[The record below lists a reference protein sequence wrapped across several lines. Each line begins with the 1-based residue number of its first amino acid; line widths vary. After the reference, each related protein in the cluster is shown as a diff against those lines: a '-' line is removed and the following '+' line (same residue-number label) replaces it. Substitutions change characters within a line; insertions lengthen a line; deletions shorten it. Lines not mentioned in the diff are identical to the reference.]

1 MGKES
6 RFHWN
11 HKPNCKNNPLHSIF
25 GRYALNFSGT
35 SYRQREKYLRLAIT
49 ISFPTI
55 VRSLSRF
62 IPSDCQNRH
71 RQRCIFFSQFCRF
84 GYKTFLLIVFF
95 FFFFGRFRFDSFLL
109 WVFGFSIKMF
119 VFSILDICFCF
130 VFCLFF

>member
-95 FFFFGRFRFDSFLL
+95 FFFLVGLDLIHFCYEFLDSL
-109 WVFGFSIKMF
+109 SK
-119 VFSILDICFCF
+119 
-130 VFCLFF
+130 CLFSQF